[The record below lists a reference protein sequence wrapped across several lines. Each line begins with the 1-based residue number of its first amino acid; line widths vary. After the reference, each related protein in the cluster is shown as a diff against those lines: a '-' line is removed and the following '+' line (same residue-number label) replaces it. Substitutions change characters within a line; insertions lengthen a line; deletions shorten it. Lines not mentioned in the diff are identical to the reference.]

1 MIKREV
7 LHIGLCKARH
17 NIVTNDNKEVTEF
30 FFEKIENPHDYLQIE
45 KAAWDKIVAIAH
57 AEFDTV
63 YIYVTGLT
71 MALTSVLKMF
81 RLNWDDFQT
90 IQLMHYDRETNTY
103 KAQLWK

>member
-1 MIKREV
+1 MSRE

-17 NIVTNDNKEVTEF
+17 DILTNDGEEVTEF
-30 FFEKIENPHDYLQIE
+30 FFEKIVNPHDYLHIE
-45 KAAWDKIVAIAH
+45 KTAWDKIVEIPL
-57 AEFDTV
+57 AEIDTI